1 MFKLI
6 PSSLKSLILP
16 KVGNLH
22 KNYFYLQFTY
32 MKMVPAFY
40 IILKNYIKGK
50 INKRTTVIES
60 SSGNFAFGLALICNF
75 LKIKLVIIGDKG
87 IDKNLENKL
96 KILNTKVILVGS
108 SRSVKNIQILRLKE
122 LNKQLKKYKNVFW
135 PRQYDNSDNI
145 NSYSKL
151 KNYLSKSMDLKK
163 IDYLVCS
170 VGSGGSSAGFYKI
183 IKNFNPKVKLIGVDS
198 VNSIIFGNS
207 VGKRMLRGPGSS
219 VYPKNVKYSYFSYIY
234 WVSDKEAYTSAIR
247 LYKSCGFDSS
257 PCVGAVHLVSQYLN
271 KKYKNKNILSIF
283 PETGERYSNTLFNLQ
298 WMKKNK
304 LLSNKKFS
312 PKKKKT
318 INEDYKKFSYFNW
331 NNRNFIR

>member
-151 KNYLSKSMDLKK
+151 
-163 IDYLVCS
+163 
-170 VGSGGSSAGFYKI
+170 
-183 IKNFNPKVKLIGVDS
+183 
-198 VNSIIFGNS
+198 
-207 VGKRMLRGPGSS
+207 
-219 VYPKNVKYSYFSYIY
+219 
-234 WVSDKEAYTSAIR
+234 
-247 LYKSCGFDSS
+247 
-257 PCVGAVHLVSQYLN
+257 
-271 KKYKNKNILSIF
+271 
-283 PETGERYSNTLFNLQ
+283 
-298 WMKKNK
+298 
-304 LLSNKKFS
+304 
-312 PKKKKT
+312 
-318 INEDYKKFSYFNW
+318 
-331 NNRNFIR
+331 FI